1 VSLSRLEFRAAP
13 LPLALVASLLW
24 LGAACSADPSPVP
37 PATDGLER
45 QVQTL
50 IEQNRAMDAHLQK
63 LSQDLRALQ
72 ATVGSLDGQIWARQS
87 AMAKN
92 LAEVRNDLIPT
103 LTGQVESLSH
113 TLQVAIDRD
122 QKERA
127 GNETFAALARQGM
140 AVQLER
146 TQAQLTQLQATVTAL
161 AARLDQ
167 TQIDQQQAFAA
178 EAAWIGALAGQIER
192 YRRSSSIKRSTP
204 RPSTPPVP

>member
-1 VSLSRLEFRAAP
+1 
-13 LPLALVASLLW
+13 LALVASLLW

>member
-1 VSLSRLEFRAAP
+1 MSLSRLEFRAAP